1 MSNRLSIC
9 QGRHF
14 FIGFPITI
22 SIPEILNW
30 ILLDSMRKINKLRC
44 KTNLINKF
52 VITTR
57 HQSVSC
63 DNGKI
68 TPKEKLK
75 YFGVT
80 TPTVVEM

>member
-1 MSNRLSIC
+1 MSNRLSPC
-9 QGRHF
+9 QAMNF

-22 SIPEILNW
+22 STPEIVNW
-30 ILLDSMRKINKLRC
+30 IYLESMRKINKLRC

-80 TPTVVEM
+80 TPIVAEM